1 MPYHKGRYGG
11 GATCP
16 IIRDGMKRIRSIS
29 SCNKGR
35 LLLLGSLVQREPAAV
50 WQTEGLSV
58 RLPDAPLGAGERAVI
73 CSSLQKTFR
82 KIQKFSEKMFE
93 RGKTGL

>member
-1 MPYHKGRYGG
+1 MIPPLIISEGMRGGR
-11 GATCP
+11 AVAP
-16 IIRDGMKRIRSIS
+16 HH
-29 SCNKGR
+29 
-35 LLLLGSLVQREPAAV
+35 GSLVQRELAAV

-93 RGKTGL
+93 KGKTGL